1 MKVKVTKCINFT
13 GTALDVECYSFV
25 WTAMGR
31 KLGVS
36 YFEVPN
42 LLSVSHESSGL
53 L

>member
-1 MKVKVTKCINFT
+1 MKVKVIKCINFT
-13 GTALDVECYSFV
+13 GTAPDVERYSFV
-25 WTAMGR
+25 WPAMGR

-42 LLSVSHESSGL
+42 LFNVSHESSGL